1 MAFQDEVKGSLIE
14 QAEKVI
20 DLLLT
25 KYLKAQITY
34 DGLQRKESFPVPPAA
49 LREAILNAIVH
60 KDYAS
65 GIPIQISVYDNQ
77 LIIWN
82 EGELPEDWTVA
93 KLKVK
98 HPSRPYNPDIANAF
112 FRSGLIESW
121 GRGTIKILNEAK
133 AAKTPAP
140 VFKYDDSGFYVI
152 FNFEEIS
159 IEQKVLELIKKDSKI
174 TGTAI
179 RKELKISDSTVKRI
193 LKSLQV
199 DGIIQ
204 RSGNN
209 RSGVWTVL

>member
-1 MAFQDEVKGSLIE
+1 
-14 QAEKVI
+14 
-20 DLLLT
+20 
-25 KYLKAQITY
+25 
-34 DGLQRKESFPVPPAA
+34 
-49 LREAILNAIVH
+49 
-60 KDYAS
+60 
-65 GIPIQISVYDNQ
+65 
-77 LIIWN
+77 
-82 EGELPEDWTVA
+82 
-93 KLKVK
+93 
-98 HPSRPYNPDIANAF
+98 
-112 FRSGLIESW
+112 
-121 GRGTIKILNEAK
+121 
-133 AAKTPAP
+133 
-140 VFKYDDSGFYVI
+140 VI